1 MKWLND
7 KTLGCCIEDKLDM
20 LTLIHFNHSWAASV
34 SLFVHSAVGQ
44 ISLECVLQAGIVQQ
58 ASPGS
63 DD

>member
-1 MKWLND
+1 
-7 KTLGCCIEDKLDM
+7 M